1 MIRKV
6 VDYVVGILIVLVGGF
21 FLLNETLKLSVG
33 LMRPTAFD
41 KVFGILC
48 ILYGIWRIYRGYK
61 REKQLS

>member
-6 VDYVVGILIVLVGGF
+6 VDYVVGILIVLVGFF

-41 KVFGILC
+41 QVFGILC

-61 REKQLS
+61 REKQS